1 MIQAL
6 KILRTAVVVL
16 ATVGIVLPQ
25 VRILAHEQTIS
36 SKTTVKVLPPNT
48 ILDIR
53 LGKDGAFTGRTIN
66 HNGNAVVG
74 AKVVIKQGKDEVGE
88 SVTDEHGNFSV
99 PNLKSG
105 IYEVSCGATK
115 GTYRAWTDKAAPPS
129 AKPHSVLVLG
139 ENGARGQYG
148 LTGTIVGENLGL
160 IFLAATTGL
169 ALAALIV
176 ALQAERTADD
186 AASKSP

>member
-1 MIQAL
+1 MMQAL
-6 KILRTAVVVL
+6 KILRTAAVVL
-16 ATVGIVLPQ
+16 ATAGIALPQ
-25 VRILAHEQTIS
+25 ARILANEQTIP
-36 SKTTVKVLPPNT
+36 SKTTVKVLPANA

-53 LGKDGAFTGRTIN
+53 MGKDGAFTGRTIN

-74 AKVVIKQGKDEVGE
+74 AKVVITQGKEVVGE
-88 SVTDEHGNFSV
+88 SVTDEHGNFAV
-99 PNLKSG
+99 LNLKSG

-139 ENGARGQYG
+139 ENGTRGQYG
-148 LTGTIVGENLGL
+148 LTNTIVGENLGL
-160 IFLAATTGL
+160 IFLASMTGL
-169 ALAALIV
+169 ALAALII
-176 ALQAERTADD
+176 ALNAERTADA

>member
-1 MIQAL
+1 MQAL
-6 KILRTAVVVL
+6 KILQFAVVVL

-25 VRILAHEQTIS
+25 TRILASEQATP
-36 SKTTVKVLPPNT
+36 SKMTVKVLPSNAL
-48 ILDIR
+48 LDIR

-66 HNGNAVVG
+66 HNGKPVVG
-74 AKVVIKQGKDEVGE
+74 AKVVISQGKTEVGE
-88 SVTDEHGNFSV
+88 SVTDEHGNFAV

-105 IYEVSCGATK
+105 IYDVSCGATT
-115 GTYRAWTDKAAPPS
+115 GTYRTWTDKAAPPS

-169 ALAALIV
+169 ALAALII
-176 ALQAERTADD
+176 ALKAERTAADD
-186 AASKSP
+186 AKKSP